1 MEKMWN
7 MKTADDVATLY
18 AKVSEVATTRFFG
31 AAVNPNIRETK
42 NCGDTI
48 NNKNSI
54 TTLGQDRTI
63 TKALGVAL
71 HHRGNR

>member
-1 MEKMWN
+1 MWN
-7 MKTADDVATLY
+7 KTADDVATLHP
-18 AKVSEVATTRFFG
+18 KVLEVATINTRFFG
-31 AAVNPNIRETK
+31 AVVNQNIIETK

-48 NNKNSI
+48 NNNNSI
-54 TTLGQDRTI
+54 TTLAQGRTI